1 MVDKALNITLNLG
14 SVLTLLVVND
24 AVHERNY
31 GFIEIMY
38 DPIFYIILVSGIG
51 IALTT
56 DNKDPQVEIEKPWKY
71 FVYSFFCSVCLSALV
86 VGAKIELQIG
96 WLMFYGLIAVTTTLS
111 PTIVRKLMTVLPD
124 IFSEGIG
131 GIFSSFFR
139 WGASKYSNEKKEEGN
154 D

>member
-1 MVDKALNITLNLG
+1 MLEKVLNITLNLG
-14 SVLTLLVVND
+14 SIFTLLIVND
-24 AVHERNY
+24 AVNRRSY

-56 DNKDPQVEIEKPWKY
+56 DNKDPQVEIENPLKY
-71 FVYSFFCSVCLSALV
+71 FIYSFLSSVCLSALV
-86 VGAKIELQIG
+86 IGAKIELQIG

-111 PTIVRKLMTVLPD
+111 PTIVRKLMTILPD

-139 WGASKYSNEKKEEGN
+139 WGASNYSNQKKEEGN

>member
-1 MVDKALNITLNLG
+1 
-14 SVLTLLVVND
+14 
-24 AVHERNY
+24 
-31 GFIEIMY
+31 
-38 DPIFYIILVSGIG
+38 PIFYIILVSGIG

-56 DNKDPQVEIEKPWKY
+56 DNKDPQVEIEKPRKY
-71 FVYSFFCSVCLSALV
+71 FIYSFFCSVCLSALV

>member
-1 MVDKALNITLNLG
+1 MVDKALNITLNMG

-24 AVHERNY
+24 AVNERNY

-56 DNKDPQVEIEKPWKY
+56 DNKDPQVEIEKPRKY
-71 FVYSFFCSVCLSALV
+71 FIYSFFCSVCLSALV

-124 IFSEGIG
+124 IFSDGIG

>member
-1 MVDKALNITLNLG
+1 MLSLFMVADNLQG
-14 SVLTLLVVND
+14 RQ
-24 AVHERNY
+24 H
-31 GFIEIMY
+31 GFVEIMY
-38 DPIFYIILVSGIG
+38 DPIFYIILISGIG
-51 IALTT
+51 IALTI
-56 DNKDPQVEIEKPWKY
+56 DNKDPQVEIQKPRIY
-71 FVYSFFCSVCLSALV
+71 FLYSFFASVCLSALV

-96 WLMFYGLIAVTTTLS
+96 WLMFYSLIAVSTTLS

-139 WGASKYSNEKKEEGN
+139 WGANKYNNEKKESN

>member
-1 MVDKALNITLNLG
+1 MVEKVLSIGLNLG
-14 SVLTLLVVND
+14 YILTLLVVND
-24 AVHERNY
+24 AVRERNY
-31 GFIEIMY
+31 GFVEIMY
-38 DPIFYIILVSGIG
+38 DPIFYIILISGIG
-51 IALTT
+51 IALTI
-56 DNKDPQVEIEKPWKY
+56 DNKDPQVEIEKPKKY
-71 FVYSFFCSVCLSALV
+71 FLYSFFASICLSALV

-111 PTIVRKLMTVLPD
+111 PTIVRKLMNVLPD

-139 WGASKYSNEKKEEGN
+139 WGASKYSNDKKEDN